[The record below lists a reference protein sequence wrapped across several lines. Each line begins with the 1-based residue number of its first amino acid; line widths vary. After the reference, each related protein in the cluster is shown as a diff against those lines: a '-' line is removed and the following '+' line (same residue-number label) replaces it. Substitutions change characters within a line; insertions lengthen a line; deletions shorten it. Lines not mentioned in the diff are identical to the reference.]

1 VLAIYPKAFQVVQWQ
16 HLIYTPA
23 GSYEMKVAIIGTG
36 NMASGLASTLAGA
49 KHEVIIGSRDP
60 AKAAALA
67 EQIEQGAQGG
77 GIAAAAKLAEIVI
90 LAIPFGGA
98 ADAIKE
104 AGELAGKILV
114 DISNPI
120 SADYKTLEIGHT
132 TSAAEEIQTL
142 APKASV
148 VKAFNTIFA
157 QLLPAEARQ
166 GKSLQVFVAGDD
178 EAAKGQV
185 SALAQSIGFEAVNAG
200 SLSNSRFIE
209 PIGEMNIH
217 FGYFLGK
224 GPVVAPAWVQV

>member
-1 VLAIYPKAFQVVQWQ
+1 
-16 HLIYTPA
+16 
-23 GSYEMKVAIIGTG
+23 MKVAIIGTG
-36 NMASGLASTLAGA
+36 NMASGLANTLAGA

-67 EQIEQGAQGG
+67 EKIGQGTQGG
-77 GIAAAAKLAEIVI
+77 GIEAAAKLAEIVI

-98 ADAIKE
+98 VDAIKD
-104 AGELAGKILV
+104 AGDLAGKVLV

-120 SADYKTLEIGHT
+120 SADYKTLVIGHT
-132 TSAAEEIQTL
+132 TSAAEEIQAL
-142 APKASV
+142 APKAIV

-166 GKSLQVFVAGDD
+166 GKTLQVFVAGDD

-185 SALAQSIGFEAVNAG
+185 SALAQSAGFEAVNAG
-200 SLSNSRFIE
+200 PLSNSRFIE

-224 GPVVAPAWVQV
+224 GPVVAPVWVQV

>member
-1 VLAIYPKAFQVVQWQ
+1 
-16 HLIYTPA
+16 
-23 GSYEMKVAIIGTG
+23 M
-36 NMASGLASTLAGA
+36 
-49 KHEVIIGSRDP
+49 
-60 AKAAALA
+60 
-67 EQIEQGAQGG
+67 
-77 GIAAAAKLAEIVI
+77 
-90 LAIPFGGA
+90 
-98 ADAIKE
+98 
-104 AGELAGKILV
+104 AGKVLV

-120 SADYKTLEIGHT
+120 SADYKTLVIGHT
-132 TSAAEEIQTL
+132 TSAAEEIQAL
-142 APKASV
+142 APEAIV

-166 GKSLQVFVAGDD
+166 GKTLQVFVASDD

-185 SALAQSIGFEAVNAG
+185 SGLAQSVGFEAVNAG